1 MKRKFNLAKTLTLV
15 VLCLYA
21 LSMIVLLAWMAMTS
35 LKPRR
40 NWDNDL
46 NYLGWPSTLTL
57 DNYKTIF
64 KQYYV
69 SDPFRPGEKIGVVS
83 QIFNSAQYALV
94 GGFLTALSPL
104 LVAYVCS
111 RFNFKVN
118 KILESTVLITMML
131 PIVGSTTSMVS
142 MMYSLN
148 MYNTFL
154 SAYCMKFMFNTLY
167 FFIYLGIFRST
178 SKEIYEAAT
187 IDGAT
192 ELTLMIRI
200 AFPLMINVFSTVW
213 LIYFIQYWND
223 YELALVYLP
232 SHPTLSYGI
241 FVLSTDTS
249 ASKGVNYTTMK
260 MACGMTLVVP
270 TLILFIFLK
279 EKLMTNLS
287 VGGVKE

>member
-1 MKRKFNLAKTLTLV
+1 MKRKFNVAKTLTFI

-21 LSMIVLLAWMAMTS
+21 LSMIVLLAWMALTS
-35 LKPRR
+35 FKPRR

-46 NYLGWPSTLTL
+46 NYLGWPSEFTF
-57 DNYKTIF
+57 DNYLTIF
-64 KQYYV
+64 KKFYV
-69 SDPFRPGEKIGVVS
+69 SDPFRPGEKIGVLA
-83 QIFNSAQYALV
+83 QIFNSFQYALV

-111 RFNFKVN
+111 RFNFKFN
-118 KILESTVLITMML
+118 KILEGTVLVTMML

-142 MMYSLN
+142 MLYRLN

-154 SAYCMKFMFNTLY
+154 SAYCMKFMFNILY
-167 FFIYLGIFRST
+167 FFIYLGIFKST

-192 ELTLMIRI
+192 EFTLMIRI

-223 YELALVYLP
+223 YELALVFLP
-232 SHPTLSYGI
+232 SHPTLAYGI
-241 FVLSTDTS
+241 HYLSTDTS